1 MIWEHMIK
9 FETTT
14 GRGDDYTT
22 GYLLDYHYFKELY
35 KFIAIGLTI
44 QRALG
49 ADPKAMQRLYFT
61 GNLYQAGNTT
71 MFFIIEE
78 VKQTIFK
85 FSKKKLWEHFRF
97 ILI

>member
-1 MIWEHMIK
+1 MIK

-44 QRALG
+44 QQALG
-49 ADPKAMQRLYFT
+49 ADPKAM
-61 GNLYQAGNTT
+61 
-71 MFFIIEE
+71 
-78 VKQTIFK
+78 
-85 FSKKKLWEHFRF
+85 
-97 ILI
+97 